1 MATGDSPNKG
11 SDKYIWAG
19 LSADTQP
26 PKAFIGEQLIET
38 DTGIVREW
46 TGSSWDARVDGVEID
61 HLVKSIPVTS
71 TFHHLG
77 HEGNVFLHSDSHA
90 GIANGADFDTLI
102 IVPAGDATRQI
113 HLRFSYS
120 LSGATPGTDVQA
132 ALILYKDTVVSD
144 NGSIEGIVSN
154 NDAVVKTSG
163 VTIYTGPTIDTEP
176 ADLGTI
182 KAQTLITSARRT
194 GGSQDQI
201 VPEWILAPNGESA
214 RNYLL
219 RLTNNSGGTI
229 TAVNAIFF
237 YDTGAA

>member
-1 MATGDSPNKG
+1 MIGDSPVKG

-19 LSADTQP
+19 LSSATKP
-26 PKAFIGEQLIET
+26 SNAFIGSKVIET
-38 DTGIVREW
+38 DTGLVYEW
-46 TGSSWDARVDGVEID
+46 DGSNWCQRIDGVQIEP
-61 HLVKSIPVTS
+61 LVKSIPTTS

-77 HEGNVFLHSDSHA
+77 HEGKVFLHSDEHS
-90 GIANGADFDTLI
+90 GIANGANFDTLI
-102 IVPAGDATRQI
+102 IIPAGGAVRQV
-113 HLRFSYS
+113 HMRFAYS

-132 ALILYKDTVVSD
+132 NLILYKDTLVSA
-144 NGSIEGIVSN
+144 NGSSEAIVSN
-154 NDAVVKTSG
+154 NDAIVKTSG
-163 VTIYTGPTIDTEP
+163 VTIFTAPTIDTEP
-176 ADLGTI
+176 ADLGTV

-201 VPEWILAPNGESA
+201 VPEWILAPNGASA

-219 RLTNNSGGTI
+219 RLTNNSGGAI